1 MSQGSNP
8 GLPLVKVKGSIIG
21 VRTLSGGLDELQ
33 TVPSMDTDDDIPASE
48 SRQRLYSEDDEEI
61 RMAKAM
67 AMAIHNNP
75 HLKPEEVQKMMEEQ
89 FKVCKPLPASPVKHV
104 EQPSILQPLAKSLA
118 GINTETEND
127 GWKEWKPPLNPFANL
142 QESMYK
148 TQELAKQRFQEIV
161 QGGKP
166 VETKSAFDA
175 NTATT
180 TNGGIAAHAPDKE
193 TSKTELVRDE
203 PSVSPQRAPSMV
215 VALPNLQTFATSM
228 LQPVDAETS
237 QRFEASPLTLSSL
250 VWKRRSGMGKFS
262 GNSWERRKLVVRG
275 YIVAYYKAGLDDMDD
290 SASDFGGDLMP
301 SLSSADDEEKK
312 PTWLEQAAMNLS
324 KSNMA
329 SSFGIGSP
337 EEDPSKPRGAL
348 DLGKEKAS
356 VCASMG
362 HSGAPTPFCLSI
374 KVGTDTRWKL
384 CFDSHR
390 LQMEWL
396 AALTDL
402 VVKSCVD
409 SYNAH
414 LLAAA
419 DPRSS
424 LKLTAAKELW
434 HPPPCLEGEVGTKLW
449 TMTNYFIGARTNSR
463 DLATF
468 HEKLEDNSTEVEEDA
483 VDLEEERV
491 IECLSNEELV
501 EVSVTVDGEAPGELE
516 RAQQCWVLRESDL
529 YVAAAIVNAAMLFSH
544 ASSTTPHR
552 FWHIATFAN
561 LGLYLLLSKHKPDE
575 NDKKSDRAPV
585 LMSKDTTAVTTTI
598 ISKETSV
605 ASRKVLKVGK
615 VLEVVKEEPPPVFKP
630 HAGSTTVEIVDP
642 SDSTVRRG
650 HTFCGWRQ
658 IPPERLM
665 VRSHGYK
672 STKKKVPSPGS
683 LYDCVSVDMFESAQ
697 QCLDMTKRVVLP
709 KVSVDNG
716 TGPKTWKTPDLFVIS
731 VSIPIEAPAS
741 VFAPPLEDG
750 RGYTICHYFV
760 LREDTREIL
769 RRVTAQDYDPSQ
781 EKIGD
786 IQKSKVNAVR
796 LFEQWCRRAP
806 NDPDFQ
812 ARFKF
817 IPIIANLK
825 EAGLPTWMHGYIG
838 KPVLIK
844 RKNKTGYLFS
854 HPEVSAME
862 FDISLHPFPY
872 LARQAFSYLYNQ
884 KVFKNL
890 ILPCGFVVESRD
902 DDELPECLIGLAEIC
917 YPNSDIFLQGGD
929 LFAGTSPKS
938 HEVDDATE

>member
-1 MSQGSNP
+1 MSQNP
-8 GLPLVKVKGSIIG
+8 GDGVPLAKVKGSIIG
-21 VRTLSGGLDELQ
+21 IRTPSGDHIDELL

-75 HLKPEEVQKMMEEQ
+75 HLKPEELQKMMEEQ
-89 FKVCKPLPASPVKHV
+89 FKVSKPVPATPVKQV
-104 EQPSILQPLAKSLA
+104 EHPSILQPLAKSLA
-118 GINTETEND
+118 GLGTDTEND
-127 GWKEWKPPLNPFANL
+127 AKKEWKPPLNPFANL

-166 VETKSAFDA
+166 VESKSSDVSAVTTA
-175 NTATT
+175 NEYITARTSY
-180 TNGGIAAHAPDKE
+180 KE
-193 TSKTELVRDE
+193 TQKAELVQDG
-203 PSVSPQRAPSMV
+203 PSLSPQRAPSMSV
-215 VALPNLQTFATSM
+215 VLPHLQSFTTTRTI
-228 LQPVDAETS
+228 QPIDAETN
-237 QRFEASPLTLSSL
+237 QRLEAFPIKLSSL

-275 YIVAYYKAGLDDMDD
+275 YMVAYYKTGLDELDD
-290 SASDFGGDLMP
+290 SVSDFGTDLG
-301 SLSSADDEEKK
+301 LSSSVDEEEKK
-312 PTWLEQAAMNLS
+312 PTWLEQAAINLT

-329 SSFGIGSP
+329 STFGISHH
-337 EEDPSKPRGAL
+337 EDDPSKPRGVL

-362 HSGAPTPFCLSI
+362 HSGAPTPFCLSV

-384 CFDSHR
+384 CFESHQ

-424 LKLTAAKELW
+424 IKLTAVKESW
-434 HPPPCLEGEVGTKLW
+434 YPPPCLEGEVGTKLW
-449 TMTNYFIGARTNSR
+449 TMSEYFIGVRSNSR
-463 DLATF
+463 ELETF
-468 HEKLEDNSTEVEEDA
+468 LEEHEDDVADVDEVGAIDFEEEKLLGNVKND
-483 VDLEEERV
+483 
-491 IECLSNEELV
+491 ELV
-501 EVSVTVDGEAPGELE
+501 EISHASDLE
-516 RAQQCWVLRESDL
+516 PAERTEPANRYWVIRESDV

-561 LGLYLLLSKHKPDE
+561 LGLYLLLSKQKVDE
-575 NDKKSDRAPV
+575 TVPRSDRSPV
-585 LMSKDTTAVTTTI
+585 LISEDSKATTTALLKERSDT
-598 ISKETSV
+598 SKEP
-605 ASRKVLKVGK
+605 LKVGD
-615 VLEVVKEEPPPVFKP
+615 VKEDKRESLPVFKP
-630 HAGSTTVEIVDP
+630 RAGSTMVKIVDP
-642 SDSTVRRG
+642 GDPTIRRG
-650 HTFCGWRQ
+650 HTFSGWRP

-665 VRSHGYK
+665 VRSRGYK
-672 STKKKVPSPGS
+672 TTKKKVPSPGS
-683 LYDCVSVDMFESAQ
+683 LYDCATVDFFESAQ
-697 QCLDMTKRVVLP
+697 QCLNMTKRVVLP
-709 KVSVDNG
+709 KVSFEDG
-716 TGPKTWKTPDLFVIS
+716 PGPKTWKTPDVFVIS
-731 VSIPIEAPAS
+731 VSFPIEAPAS
-741 VFAPPLEDG
+741 VFAPPVDDG
-750 RGYTICHYFV
+750 RGYTICLYFT

-769 RRVTAQDYDPSQ
+769 RRITAQDYDPSQ

-786 IQKSKVNAVR
+786 VQKSKVNAVR

-817 IPIIANLK
+817 VPVISNLK

-872 LARQAFSYLYNQ
+872 LAKQAFSYLYNQ
-884 KVFKNL
+884 NVFKNL
-890 ILPCGFVVESRD
+890 IVACGFVIESRD
-902 DDELPECLIGLAEIC
+902 DDELPECLIGLAEVC
-917 YPNSDIFLQGGD
+917 YPNPEFVLQGKD
-929 LFAGTSPKS
+929 LFGGTSPKS
-938 HEVDDATE
+938 HSVEDATE